1 MHGVT
6 TTVPVYE
13 VDFCDLSKALV
24 RILHS
29 LQSPNFGIW
38 LVMGYAGYLVSCP
51 QLARRIL
58 DLHLRFTR
66 VSLYEDSFT
75 LFKNQTHHD
84 KK

>member
-1 MHGVT
+1 
-6 TTVPVYE
+6 
-13 VDFCDLSKALV
+13 
-24 RILHS
+24 
-29 LQSPNFGIW
+29 
-38 LVMGYAGYLVSCP
+38 MGYAGYLVSCP
-51 QLARRIL
+51 QLARQIL